1 MFIFYKE
8 LTLEEGFTLLGGPR
22 NTRVIDGAKFSAP
35 SGIAL
40 WQHCI
45 ETNSPLKCW
54 HCRVEADR
62 FILKLHR
69 NDQNKPAVLDLYAH
83 TGRSLVMMTRDHIIP
98 ASMGGVNHVDNL
110 RPGCE
115 TCNNKRKSTMNQ
127 QDTEFMDRNPH
138 LRISK

>member
-1 MFIFYKE
+1 MYIFYKE
-8 LTLEEGFTLLGGPR
+8 LTLDVGFGMLSMSR
-22 NTRVIDGAKFSAP
+22 SNRVIDGAKFSAP

-45 ETNSPLKCW
+45 EHGIRLTCW
-54 HCRVEADR
+54 HCNVEADR

-69 NDQNKPAVLDLYAH
+69 NDQNKPPVLDLYAH
-83 TGRSLVMMTRDHIIP
+83 TGKSLVMMTRDHIIP
-98 ASMGGVNHVDNL
+98 ASLGGVNHVDNL

-127 QDTEFMDRNPH
+127 QDTEFMIKNPH